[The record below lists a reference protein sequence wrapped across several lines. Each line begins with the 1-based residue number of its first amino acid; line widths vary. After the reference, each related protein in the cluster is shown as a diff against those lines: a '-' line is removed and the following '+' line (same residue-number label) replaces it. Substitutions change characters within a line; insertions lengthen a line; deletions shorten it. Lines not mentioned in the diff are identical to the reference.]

1 MIGFTAIIRPRI
13 QPNATWFHV
22 FIDLSLMVDGRRVL
36 VPLAWFP
43 TLLGATPEQRS
54 HLELIGDGEGIHW
67 PDIDA
72 DISVSGLLFGLR
84 ESAATGC

>member
-1 MIGFTAIIRPRI
+1 MSAFPELAETLADAVEVTDTQLI
-13 QPNATWFHV
+13 V
-22 FIDLSLMVDGRRVL
+22 DLVDGRRVL